1 MGVFPDGEAPG
12 AIMDRIQN
20 VRSGMEQNKIYEL
33 VREKIIWLDL
43 KPESI
48 INLSDLAESFE
59 VSRTPIKEAMIYLQA
74 DGWVLRQGSHFMV
87 TPLSLDRIREIS
99 EIRSLIEVQANIWA
113 MSRATPEEL
122 LALDELEKETQQ
134 IDGTSGNKQLI
145 ELDVKFHHILFKMTK
160 NSQLAQLLERM
171 LGHYLRFWLAIPREI
186 EPQSF
191 FTEAQEIIHAV
202 KAKDEARLR
211 EASVKHIKRSVDEIM
226 GTF

>member
-1 MGVFPDGEAPG
+1 M
-12 AIMDRIQN
+12 
-20 VRSGMEQNKIYEL
+20 KIYEL

-48 INLSDLAESFE
+48 INLSELAEFFK

-99 EIRSLIEVQANIWA
+99 EIRFLMEVQANIWA
-113 MSRATPEEL
+113 MNRATPEEL
-122 LALDELEKETQQ
+122 NALDELEKETMQFEDALDKTHM
-134 IDGTSGNKQLI
+134 IK
-145 ELDVKFHHILFKMTK
+145 LDVTFHHTLFKMAK
-160 NSQLAQLLERM
+160 NSQLSQLLERM
-171 LGHYLRFWLAIPREI
+171 LGHYLRFWLAMPRDI
-186 EPQSF
+186 DPQSF
-191 FTEAQEIIHAV
+191 FAEPREIIHAI

-211 EASVKHIKRSVDEIM
+211 AASERHIKKSVDEIM